1 MPMGKRQYRVFRR
14 DITARTQELLQ
25 QRSVQVVQRNKAVLQ
40 GQLLKLGS
48 IQLELLDGRN
58 HTHMVPLHEIEE
70 IIYDKETAY

>member
-1 MPMGKRQYRVFRR
+1 MGKRQYRVFRR
-14 DITARTQELLQ
+14 DITAQRQELLQ
-25 QRSVQVVQRNKAVLQ
+25 QRSVQLVQRNKMVLQ

-58 HTHMVPLHEIEE
+58 HTHIVPLHLIEE